1 MDIGLKL
8 RGDKM
13 DILTEATFGYTTRDT
28 ILAVILLGLGLV
40 ISVFGLAS
48 GLLATNRGRQS
59 YKKWSGWTAPIIFFS
74 LTVSLFVLASQF
86 EEQQGYKAIIDDYNE
101 VFENGYEI
109 IGNEGRIYYLIES
122 E

>member
-13 DILTEATFGYTTRDT
+13 EILTEATFGYTTIDAILLLIT
-28 ILAVILLGLGLV
+28 FILGMVSIIFVIESLYQVYKKESGLTPPILFSALAVIFL
-40 ISVFGLAS
+40 
-48 GLLATNRGRQS
+48 
-59 YKKWSGWTAPIIFFS
+59 FS
-74 LTVSLFVLASQF
+74 ASQF
-86 EEQQGYKAIIDDYNE
+86 EEQKGYKAIVDDYNE

-109 IGNEGRIYYLIES
+109 IGNEGRIYHLVES